1 MNSFDKIQIEE
12 SAEYQLFTILEELDF
27 LSKRIEASR
36 REVQKEL
43 DELSDQYIEENLA
56 AEIDF

>member
-1 MNSFDKIQIEE
+1 MNCFDKIQIEE
-12 SAEYQLFTILEELDF
+12 SAEYQLSAMLEELDF

-56 AEIDF
+56 VELDF

>member
-1 MNSFDKIQIEE
+1 MNCFDKIQIEE
-12 SAEYQLFTILEELDF
+12 SAEYQLFTMLEELDF

-56 AEIDF
+56 VELDF

>member
-12 SAEYQLFTILEELDF
+12 SAEYQLFTMLEELDF

-56 AEIDF
+56 VELDF

>member
-56 AEIDF
+56 VELDF